1 MYEGQHFGRYEG
13 GGEKASAENFY
24 GASWI
29 LQVNLKCNDIICF
42 VFVYKY
48 SNIQVE
54 SLIPFMFYRFCLMS
68 IHGCGQATPTR
79 QGFQDVWTCKG
90 FTSC

>member
-29 LQVNLKCNDIICF
+29 LQVNLKCNDIVINMLCF
-42 VFVYKY
+42 R
-48 SNIQVE
+48 
-54 SLIPFMFYRFCLMS
+54 L
-68 IHGCGQATPTR
+68 
-79 QGFQDVWTCKG
+79 
-90 FTSC
+90 